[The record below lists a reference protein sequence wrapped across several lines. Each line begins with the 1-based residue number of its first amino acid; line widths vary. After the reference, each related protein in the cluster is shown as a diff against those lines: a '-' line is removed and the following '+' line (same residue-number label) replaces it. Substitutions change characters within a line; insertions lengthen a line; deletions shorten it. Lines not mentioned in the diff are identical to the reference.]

1 MKLHTVLACAALAG
15 TTLLA
20 GCATSVSPNDPI
32 NQKVDHLQ
40 QQVGQMKKTLS
51 GQGLMSIASNQQ
63 QLQQEVADLQGQ
75 LQQLQHQIQQAQAR
89 QQTVDKSFD
98 QRIAALE
105 QGASAVGV
113 QTGSGKQQQSGQS
126 SKQSGSASSSSSSG
140 GTQSDYEVYNAAFNE
155 VKDSRYA
162 EAVAD
167 FKAFI
172 KKYPNSRFVP
182 NAMYWM
188 GASYYVNGEYQKAI
202 NNFKQVIDKY
212 PKSAKTSDAYLKMAN
227 SQIALKDFK
236 AARQSLQTLIQKY
249 PGTTAADIANQRLKN
264 MATQGN

>member
-1 MKLHTVLACAALAG
+1 MKLHMVLACAALAG
-15 TTLLA
+15 STLLA

-40 QQVGQMKKTLS
+40 QQVGQMQKTLS

-63 QLQQEVADLQGQ
+63 QLQQEVADLQGE

-89 QQTVDKSFD
+89 QQNVDKSFD

-113 QTGSGKQQQSGQS
+113 STGASGGGQQQGGQS
-126 SKQSGSASSSSSSG
+126 STQSNTAPSSSAGSGS
-140 GTQSDYEVYNAAFNE
+140 QSDYQVYQAAFNE
-155 VKDSRYA
+155 LKDGRNS

-172 KKYPNSRFVP
+172 QKFPNSRFVP

-188 GASYYVNGEYQKAI
+188 VRH
-202 NNFKQVIDKY
+202 
-212 PKSAKTSDAYLKMAN
+212 TM
-227 SQIALKDFK
+227 
-236 AARQSLQTLIQKY
+236 
-249 PGTTAADIANQRLKN
+249 
-264 MATQGN
+264 